1 MLKNAAKNNIDII
14 FCNDIIQNLEQQS
27 KKKHLKE
34 KNSLPDE
41 SNVLVHAV

>member
-1 MLKNAAKNNIDII
+1 MLQNATKCDVGML
-14 FCNDIIQNLEQQS
+14 FCNDIIQNSEQRS
-27 KKKHLKE
+27 RKKESKE